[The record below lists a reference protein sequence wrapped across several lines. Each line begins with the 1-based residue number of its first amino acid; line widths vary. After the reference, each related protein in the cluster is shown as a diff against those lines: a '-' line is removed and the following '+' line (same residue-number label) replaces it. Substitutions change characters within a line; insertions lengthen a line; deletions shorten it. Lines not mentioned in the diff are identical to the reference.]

1 MFITFILCPSPSHL
15 SILLSPLLLLHV
27 VAVLGWHV
35 HVLTHWWLLHSR
47 RRSLLYW
54 LSILLC
60 ISSKLLFVVSKLLP
74 VVVTLLYA
82 ILMLSKLLLGFPL
95 PLLLGR
101 LLVLGLP
108 LVLTSAS
115 FSNSAGHDCLV
126 DAALGTATWVILR
139 CVEDVPHQWLG
150 TLLAGM
156 LDVASMSPTVA
167 VVFIPLDWIGRRL
180 LTVSIVVAAESVLIA
195 IAVAA
200 VTILVV
206 VSIVVV
212 AVLLA
217 TVVIAAPLLISLLRL
232 IIEVAR
238 VEY

>member
-1 MFITFILCPSPSHL
+1 
-15 SILLSPLLLLHV
+15 
-27 VAVLGWHV
+27 
-35 HVLTHWWLLHSR
+35 
-47 RRSLLYW
+47 
-54 LSILLC
+54 
-60 ISSKLLFVVSKLLP
+60 
-74 VVVTLLYA
+74 
-82 ILMLSKLLLGFPL
+82 
-95 PLLLGR
+95 
-101 LLVLGLP
+101 
-108 LVLTSAS
+108 
-115 FSNSAGHDCLV
+115 
-126 DAALGTATWVILR
+126 
-139 CVEDVPHQWLG
+139 
-150 TLLAGM
+150 M

-167 VVFIPLDWIGRRL
+167 VVCIPLDWIGRRL
-180 LTVSIVVAAESVLIA
+180 LTVSIVVTAESVLIA